1 MKKKSRILTVLLL
14 ACYIL
19 TIPASAYYAS
29 VTASYEVLRAGIKG
43 YSTIEA
49 NTDTGLSELLTQV
62 NIVDE
67 NLVLYEFDNE
77 TLENPKVSTLT
88 AVVGASRSTLEDNMG
103 YYVQGYGYIK
113 YMTKYGEET
122 KRYNDEKYLYYQK
135 SAKNAEQ
142 VETDESSKLRLAYNE
157 ERAAYILDSFGKIP
171 DQYEFASDYELLDYV
186 ETEDYIAMK
195 ETLATEPKITLPSFF
210 IGNDVIFGVCQDTD
224 AVNYLYE
231 FAKNSDGHWDL
242 VDTQR
247 LQVDGCYQDVY
258 ESYSEYQ
265 AAMATAK

>member
-1 MKKKSRILTVLLL
+1 
-14 ACYIL
+14 
-19 TIPASAYYAS
+19 
-29 VTASYEVLRAGIKG
+29 
-43 YSTIEA
+43 
-49 NTDTGLSELLTQV
+49 
-62 NIVDE
+62 
-67 NLVLYEFDNE
+67 
-77 TLENPKVSTLT
+77 
-88 AVVGASRSTLEDNMG
+88 MG

-142 VETDESSKLRLAYNE
+142 VEIDESSKLRLAYNE
-157 ERAAYILDSFGKIP
+157 ERAAYILDS
-171 DQYEFASDYELLDYV
+171 
-186 ETEDYIAMK
+186 IAMK